1 MPGDL
6 LDLILVVLAAAFAV
20 AGYRQ
25 GFIVGVLSCIG
36 FLAGAAVGATFSPSV
51 AKFLVHGSSQQAL
64 VAIILVFIAAMIGQ
78 LLASLLGV
86 MVRSRVTWRPV
97 AMVDALGGAAV
108 SVLSVLV
115 IAWFIGS
122 AVVNA
127 PFPAVARQVRS
138 SEVLHGVSDFM
149 PPAAHTMFSDFRHLL
164 DESPYTEV
172 FGALGINGSAN
183 VPPPDNAVLSWPV
196 VRRDRNSIVKIWG
209 EAKYTCNRSLEGSGF
224 VISPEHV
231 LTNAHVVAG
240 MTVGPYVSYGG
251 GNGTPATVVLFDW
264 NNDVA
269 ILYVPGLTRAAAA
282 LRRVGRTGQRRRRRR
297 LPGERA
303 VPRGPGPGRLA
314 VGRQR
319 PEHLQERHG
328 HQGHLRG
335 AGDRGARELRRPTA
349 GEERQG
355 LRGHLRRI
363 DDRTGYRFRA
373 DVQRGPAG
381 RPQGRRRHGSGLHPR
396 LPTAR
401 LSRAADRRS
410 GTDQAHGKPVR
421 PGRVHAVPLDACG
434 RRTRHLADGGGVDV
448 MRCRAG
454 HTRPPGPRPCGA
466 APRRRG
472 RFPAAHG

>member
-51 AKFLVHGSSQQAL
+51 ARFLVHGSSQQAL

-127 PFPAVARQVRS
+127 PFPAVATQVRS

-164 DESPYTEV
+164 DESPYTQV

-196 VRRDRNSIVKIWG
+196 VQRDRNSIVKIWG

-224 VISPEHV
+224 VISPDHV

-251 GNGTPATVVLFDW
+251 GNGTHATVVLFDW

-269 ILYVPGLTRAAAA
+269 ILYVPGLTAPPLHFAGSAARGSDAVVA
-282 LRRVGRTGQRRRRRR
+282 GYPENG
-297 LPGERA
+297 PFRA
-303 VPRGPGPGRLA
+303 VPARVGSQWAANGPN
-314 VGRQR
+314 
-319 PEHLQERHG
+319 
-328 HQGHLRG
+328 
-335 AGDRGARELRRPTA
+335 
-349 GEERQG
+349 
-355 LRGHLRRI
+355 I
-363 DDRTGYRFRA
+363 YK
-373 DVQRGPAG
+373 
-381 RPQGRRRHGSGLHPR
+381 
-396 LPTAR
+396 
-401 LSRAADRRS
+401 S
-410 GTDQAHGKPVR
+410 GTVTRDIYAVRATVEPGNSGGPLLAKNGKVDGVIFAASTIARDTGFALTSGVVR
-421 PGRVHAVPLDACG
+421 PDVRKGGDATVKVS
-434 RRTRHLADGGGVDV
+434 TRG
-448 MRCRAG
+448 C
-454 HTRPPGPRPCGA
+454 PRPG
-466 APRRRG
+466 
-472 RFPAAHG
+472 

>member
-51 AKFLVHGSSQQAL
+51 ARFLVHGSSQQAL

-97 AMVDALGGAAV
+97 AMVDALGGAVV

-149 PPAAHTMFSDFRHLL
+149 PSEAHTMFSDFRHLL
-164 DESPYTEV
+164 DESPYTDV

-183 VPPPDNAVLSWPV
+183 VPPPDKAVLAWPV
-196 VRRDRNSIVKIWG
+196 VQRDRNSIVKIWG

-224 VISPEHV
+224 VVSPDHV

-251 GNGTPATVVLFDW
+251 GDGTPATVVLFDYS
-264 NNDVA
+264 NDVA
-269 ILYVPGLTRAAAA
+269 ILYVPGLRAPPLRFAGPAARGSDA
-282 LRRVGRTGQRRRRRR
+282 VVAGYPENG
-297 LPGERA
+297 PFRA
-303 VPRGPGPGRLA
+303 VPARVGSQWAANGPN
-314 VGRQR
+314 
-319 PEHLQERHG
+319 
-328 HQGHLRG
+328 
-335 AGDRGARELRRPTA
+335 
-349 GEERQG
+349 
-355 LRGHLRRI
+355 I
-363 DDRTGYRFRA
+363 Y
-373 DVQRGPAG
+373 
-381 RPQGRRRHGSGLHPR
+381 
-396 LPTAR
+396 
-401 LSRAADRRS
+401 RS
-410 GTDQAHGKPVR
+410 GTVTREIYAVRSTVEPGNSGGPLLAKNGKVLGVVFAASTTAPDTGFALTSGLVRQDVRQGGDATVQVSTRGCPR
-421 PGRVHAVPLDACG
+421 PG
-434 RRTRHLADGGGVDV
+434 
-448 MRCRAG
+448 
-454 HTRPPGPRPCGA
+454 
-466 APRRRG
+466 
-472 RFPAAHG
+472 

>member
-51 AKFLVHGSSQQAL
+51 ARFLVHGSSQQAL

-97 AMVDALGGAAV
+97 AMVDALGGAMV

-127 PFPAVARQVRS
+127 PFPAVATQVRS

-164 DESPYTEV
+164 DESPYTQV

-209 EAKYTCNRSLEGSGF
+209 EARYTCNRSLEGSGF
-224 VISPEHV
+224 VISPDHV

-251 GNGTPATVVLFDW
+251 GNGTHATVVLFDW

-269 ILYVPGLTRAAAA
+269 ILYVPGLTAPPLRFAGSAARGSDAVVA
-282 LRRVGRTGQRRRRRR
+282 GYPENG
-297 LPGERA
+297 PFRA
-303 VPRGPGPGRLA
+303 VPARVGSPWAANGPN
-314 VGRQR
+314 
-319 PEHLQERHG
+319 
-328 HQGHLRG
+328 
-335 AGDRGARELRRPTA
+335 
-349 GEERQG
+349 
-355 LRGHLRRI
+355 I
-363 DDRTGYRFRA
+363 YK
-373 DVQRGPAG
+373 
-381 RPQGRRRHGSGLHPR
+381 
-396 LPTAR
+396 
-401 LSRAADRRS
+401 S
-410 GTDQAHGKPVR
+410 GTVTRDIYAVRATVEPGNSGGPLLAKNGKVDGVIFAASTIARDTGFALTSSVVR
-421 PGRVHAVPLDACG
+421 PDVHKGGDATVQVS
-434 RRTRHLADGGGVDV
+434 TRG
-448 MRCRAG
+448 C
-454 HTRPPGPRPCGA
+454 PRPG
-466 APRRRG
+466 
-472 RFPAAHG
+472 

>member
-6 LDLILVVLAAAFAV
+6 LDLILIVLAAAFAV

-51 AKFLVHGSSQQAL
+51 ARFLVHGSSQQAL

-97 AMVDALGGAAV
+97 AMVDALGGAVV

-149 PPAAHTMFSDFRHLL
+149 PSEAHTMFSDFRHLL
-164 DESPYTEV
+164 DESPYTDV

-183 VPPPDNAVLSWPV
+183 VPAPDSAVLHWPALQ
-196 VRRDRNSIVKIWG
+196 RDRNSIVKIWG

-224 VISPEHV
+224 VVSPDHV

-251 GNGTPATVVLFDW
+251 GDGTPATVVLFDYS
-264 NNDVA
+264 NDVA
-269 ILYVPGLTRAAAA
+269 ILYVPGLRAPP
-282 LRRVGRTGQRRRRRR
+282 LRFAGPADRGSDAVVAGYPENG
-297 LPGERA
+297 PFRA
-303 VPRGPGPGRLA
+303 VPARVGSQWAANGPN
-314 VGRQR
+314 
-319 PEHLQERHG
+319 
-328 HQGHLRG
+328 
-335 AGDRGARELRRPTA
+335 
-349 GEERQG
+349 
-355 LRGHLRRI
+355 I
-363 DDRTGYRFRA
+363 Y
-373 DVQRGPAG
+373 
-381 RPQGRRRHGSGLHPR
+381 
-396 LPTAR
+396 
-401 LSRAADRRS
+401 RS
-410 GTDQAHGKPVR
+410 GTVTREIYAVRSTVEPGNSGGPLLAKNGKVLGVVFAASTTAPDTGFALTSGLVRQDVRQGGDATVQVSTRGCPR
-421 PGRVHAVPLDACG
+421 PG
-434 RRTRHLADGGGVDV
+434 
-448 MRCRAG
+448 
-454 HTRPPGPRPCGA
+454 
-466 APRRRG
+466 
-472 RFPAAHG
+472 

>member
-164 DESPYTEV
+164 DESPYTQV

-183 VPPPDNAVLSWPV
+183 VPPPDNAVLSWPA

-269 ILYVPGLTRAAAA
+269 ILYVPGLTAPPLHFAGPAARGSGAVVA
-282 LRRVGRTGQRRRRRR
+282 GYPENG
-297 LPGERA
+297 PFRA
-303 VPRGPGPGRLA
+303 VPAR
-314 VGRQR
+314 VGSQW
-319 PEHLQERHG
+319 
-328 HQGHLRG
+328 
-335 AGDRGARELRRPTA
+335 
-349 GEERQG
+349 
-355 LRGHLRRI
+355 
-363 DDRTGYRFRA
+363 
-373 DVQRGPAG
+373 
-381 RPQGRRRHGSGLHPR
+381 
-396 LPTAR
+396 
-401 LSRAADRRS
+401 AADGPNIYKS
-410 GTDQAHGKPVR
+410 GTVTRDIYAVRSTVEPGNSGGPLLAKNGKVDGVIFAASTIARDTGFALTSSVVR
-421 PGRVHAVPLDACG
+421 PDVRKGGDATVQVS
-434 RRTRHLADGGGVDV
+434 TRG
-448 MRCRAG
+448 C
-454 HTRPPGPRPCGA
+454 PRPG
-466 APRRRG
+466 
-472 RFPAAHG
+472 

>member
-51 AKFLVHGSSQQAL
+51 ARFLVHGSSQQAL

-127 PFPAVARQVRS
+127 PFPAVATQVRS

-164 DESPYTEV
+164 DESPYTQV

-224 VISPEHV
+224 VISPDHV

-251 GNGTPATVVLFDW
+251 GDGTHATVVLFDW

-269 ILYVPGLTRAAAA
+269 ILYVPGLTAPPLRFAGSAARGSDAVVAGYPENGPFRAGPA
-282 LRRVGRTGQRRRRRR
+282 RVGSQW
-297 LPGERA
+297 
-303 VPRGPGPGRLA
+303 
-314 VGRQR
+314 
-319 PEHLQERHG
+319 
-328 HQGHLRG
+328 
-335 AGDRGARELRRPTA
+335 
-349 GEERQG
+349 
-355 LRGHLRRI
+355 
-363 DDRTGYRFRA
+363 
-373 DVQRGPAG
+373 
-381 RPQGRRRHGSGLHPR
+381 
-396 LPTAR
+396 
-401 LSRAADRRS
+401 AADGPNIYRS
-410 GTDQAHGKPVR
+410 GTVTRDIYAVRATVEPGNSGGPLLAKNGKVDGVIFAASTIARDTGFALTSSVVR
-421 PGRVHAVPLDACG
+421 PDVHKGGHATVQVS
-434 RRTRHLADGGGVDV
+434 TRG
-448 MRCRAG
+448 C
-454 HTRPPGPRPCGA
+454 PRPG
-466 APRRRG
+466 
-472 RFPAAHG
+472 